1 MKTNLILRKVHLNLS
16 VFAAILAIVLLLST
30 VLCHKLLGQ
39 SLGAGFN
46 IGVLIIMGMMI
57 AALVFGMLTYWH
69 QRRIDTIEKWSLSI
83 LGFSILIVGVILL
96 FEVFLKP

>member
-1 MKTNLILRKVHLNLS
+1 MKTNLVLRKVHLNLS
-16 VFAAILAIVLLLST
+16 VFAAIFAIVLLLST

-57 AALVFGMLTYWH
+57 TALLFGLLTYWH
-69 QRRIDTIEKWSLSI
+69 QRKIETIEKWSLSI
-83 LGFSILIVGVILL
+83 LGFGIIMLAVLIL
-96 FEVFLKP
+96 FEVFMKP

>member
-83 LGFSILIVGVILL
+83 LGFSILIVGFILL

>member
-83 LGFSILIVGVILL
+83 LGFSILIVGIILL